1 MLSDDWWSFSIYGHS
16 IWTVGIFG
24 QCTNIVA
31 AFKCVKYV
39 AFELNSIGV
48 FDDFLVEG
56 RFRTCASKW
65 KQTSAHRPQFIQ
77 RNLCTQKFIF
87 TQFIP
92 DGYVIT
98 VWFWKYQWVQST
110 TVAHPQSHMH
120 FQPNSPLF
128 DNLSNVIDKWNIPTN
143 DFYSLVVWYFSHA
156 CASLSVCL
164 SPCVCVCLFN
174 TRILC
179 YSISLFHLLGYVRW
193 FCLALGPFSP
203 KNTRSV
209 IFIPLFNSPF
219 FGGWL
224 FFCVPKSNV

>member
-1 MLSDDWWSFSIYGHS
+1 MCKICCIRIEFDWCVWWF
-16 IWTVGIFG
+16 FG
-24 QCTNIVA
+24 GGAFPNMRIKMKTNIRAPPSVYSTKSLHTQVH
-31 AFKCVKYV
+31 FYTVHP
-39 AFELNSIGV
+39 
-48 FDDFLVEG
+48 G
-56 RFRTCASKW
+56 RICNYCM
-65 KQTSAHRPQFIQ
+65 I
-77 RNLCTQKFIF
+77 
-87 TQFIP
+87 
-92 DGYVIT
+92 
-98 VWFWKYQWVQST
+98 WKYQWVQST
-110 TVAHPQSHMH
+110 TVAHPQSYMH

-156 CASLSVCL
+156 CASVCL
-164 SPCVCVCLFN
+164 SLSVRLCVCVFN

-179 YSISLFHLLGYVRW
+179 YSISLFHLLGYVRL

>member
-1 MLSDDWWSFSIYGHS
+1 MCKICCIRIEFDW
-16 IWTVGIFG
+16 
-24 QCTNIVA
+24 
-31 AFKCVKYV
+31 CVWC
-39 AFELNSIGV
+39 
-48 FDDFLVEG
+48 FLVEG

-65 KQTSAHRPQFIQ
+65 KQTAAHRPQFIQ
-77 RNLCTQKFIF
+77 RNLCTHKFIF

-156 CASLSVCL
+156 CASVCL
-164 SPCVCVCLFN
+164 SPCACVCVCVKHGFYDTRSRLFIFLDMFACFVSLLVRFPQK
-174 TRILC
+174 THVLWFSFP
-179 YSISLFHLLGYVRW
+179 YSIRLFLVGGCFFVSQKAMFKYVSLCIWTVVAVCVGVFHML
-193 FCLALGPFSP
+193 
-203 KNTRSV
+203 N
-209 IFIPLFNSPF
+209 
-219 FGGWL
+219 
-224 FFCVPKSNV
+224 